1 MLHGEFLEVLVI
13 LLSVLLL
20 GDDLSG
26 LSALG
31 CVLSMLGSA
40 WYGYVSLSG
49 RQAEALLEARE
60 ACQRQA
66 KEPGVGGAW
75 GVQLHPWAFHM

>member
-1 MLHGEFLEVLVI
+1 VLVI

-31 CVLSMLGSA
+31 CVLSMVGSA

-60 ACQRQA
+60 ACGQGQV
-66 KEPGVGGAW
+66 KEPWGGVGGAW
-75 GVQLHPWAFHM
+75 GSNFISG

>member
-1 MLHGEFLEVLVI
+1 MVHHVLVI

-31 CVLSMLGSA
+31 CVLSMVGSA

-60 ACQRQA
+60 ACGQGQV
-66 KEPGVGGAW
+66 KEDARERAGGA
-75 GVQLHPWAFHM
+75 

>member
-1 MLHGEFLEVLVI
+1 MVHQVLVI

-31 CVLSMLGSA
+31 CVLSMVGSA

-60 ACQRQA
+60 ACGQGQV
-66 KEPGVGGAW
+66 KEPWGLGVLGGPTSSDFISA
-75 GVQLHPWAFHM
+75 